1 MPAFYTCGRYIR
13 SNVDTNQGGLAAK
26 CCNYVCDGAQGALE
40 SIWKIIT
47 GESSHSGCIPPSPKL
62 STFFQASRCRGS
74 HDVQEGREN
83 KTGTGDCE
91 EPKALSVE
99 TPNWMAHNH
108 NWLICDKEWAWGPIV
123 FDKTGGQVPQ
133 IPPCTILYLGL

>member
-1 MPAFYTCGRYIR
+1 MFVMEPKGPL
-13 SNVDTNQGGLAAK
+13 SQ
-26 CCNYVCDGAQGALE
+26 YVTGA
-40 SIWKIIT
+40 
-47 GESSHSGCIPPSPKL
+47 SSHSGCIPPSPKL

-108 NWLICDKEWAWGPIV
+108 NWLKYVIKSG
-123 FDKTGGQVPQ
+123 FGVP
-133 IPPCTILYLGL
+133 